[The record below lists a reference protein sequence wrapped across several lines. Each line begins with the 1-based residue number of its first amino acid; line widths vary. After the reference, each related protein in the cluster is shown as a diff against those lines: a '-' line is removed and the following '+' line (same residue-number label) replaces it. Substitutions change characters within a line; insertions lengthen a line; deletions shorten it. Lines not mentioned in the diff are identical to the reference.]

1 MELEIKYNINNF
13 EIIKKDDVFKQI
25 TISNKYVPYLL
36 VYNNDVLIPNDNIY
50 ENIYENL
57 KENHNL
63 CINLNQEKKLHCDCE
78 ISDGYSS
85 CNSNSN
91 TNSNSKSNLKVNIES
106 ESKTISINENNKNMK
121 KKYTSDDELSLL
133 EDDYIIN
140 NCISN
145 DLENK
150 NELKK
155 SNISDENMLI
165 KSEFKNILKIKK
177 NKKMIETL
185 TKKNNINNDGSEINN
200 NLEKI
205 YKKVLIKKEK
215 LINIQNKQINK
226 YDLTNYSSEFEIISN
241 DNIIKNLTNFI
252 EFLFTEST
260 RGWNYDNN
268 IYILNLDKLLEN
280 LKKIVDTKYSNVK
293 IGIIYRDYT
302 NPKVYIEKNLSK
314 NWIGYVYES
323 NKITNVQYSLKNKIL
338 YYCLKN
344 LINTE
349 KFKKKIGS
357 TYYKFFKKTIQ
368 IYGNKELIVDIIF
381 YIGIKN

>member
-1 MELEIKYNINNF
+1 MDLEINYNNF
-13 EIIKKDDVFKQI
+13 EVIKNKELLIQI
-25 TISNKYVPYLL
+25 NDSNKYLPYLL
-36 VYNNDVLIPNDNIY
+36 VHNHDILNPNDNIY
-50 ENIYENL
+50 ENSEV
-57 KENHNL
+57 NHNL
-63 CINLNQEKKLHCDCE
+63 NHEKIINCECE

-85 CNSNSN
+85 
-91 TNSNSKSNLKVNIES
+91 SNSKSNLNVETES
-106 ESKTISINENNKNMK
+106 NLNVETESNLNVETESNHISINESNKNIK
-121 KKYTSDDELSLL
+121 NKYICDDELSLL

-140 NCISN
+140 NGISN

-155 SNISDENMLI
+155 SNISDKNMLI
-165 KSEFKNILKIKK
+165 KSEFKNILKINK

-185 TKKNNINNDGSEINN
+185 TKNNNINKDGSKINN

-205 YKKVLIKKEK
+205 YKQVLIKKEK
-215 LINIQNKQINK
+215 LINTQNKQINK
-226 YDLTNYSSEFEIISN
+226 YDLKNYLCEFEIISN
-241 DNIIKNLTNFI
+241 DNIIKNLSNFI

-260 RGWNYDNN
+260 RGWNYNNN
-268 IYILNLDKLLEN
+268 IYILNFSKLQEN
-280 LKKIVDTKYSNVK
+280 LEKIVNTEYSNVI

-302 NPKVYIEKNLSK
+302 NPKVYIENNLSK
-314 NWIGYVYES
+314 NWIGYIYEF
-323 NKITNVQYSLKNKIL
+323 NKLTKVQYSLKNKIL

-357 TYYKFFKKTIQ
+357 TYYKFFKKTVQ
-368 IYGNKELIVDIIF
+368 IYGNKELIIDIVF